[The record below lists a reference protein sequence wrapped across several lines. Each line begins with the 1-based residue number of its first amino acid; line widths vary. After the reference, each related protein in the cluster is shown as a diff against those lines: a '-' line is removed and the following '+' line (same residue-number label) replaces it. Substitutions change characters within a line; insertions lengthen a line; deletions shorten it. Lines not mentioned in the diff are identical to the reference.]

1 MILFLLLFQLP
12 SIYTK
17 YNSWTGMMW
26 NCKALSPPPPYQ
38 FRKCSSVIVY
48 QHGWDIKGELQR
60 QFWYFLLLSPS
71 ISFTRLL
78 CVVQWCWAGL
88 GQTVNISWVLGKYFT
103 LNWQNWE
110 NKFWCL
116 MATTRVSWANI
127 STRNILLY
135 PVNFNDINRPQTKSY
150 LAENEHFSVNSD
162 FHWK

>member
-1 MILFLLLFQLP
+1 MNYLCIGKKFISSWQITQWYCSYFSFHLSTLN
-12 SIYTK
+12 
-17 YNSWTGMMW
+17 NSLTGMMW
-26 NCKALSPPPPYQ
+26 SCKSISPPPPYQ

-60 QFWYFLLLSPS
+60 QFWYFLLLLSPS

-78 CVVQWCWAGL
+78 CVVQWCCAGL

-127 STRNILLY
+127 NQKYFTLPS
-135 PVNFNDINRPQTKSY
+135 
-150 LAENEHFSVNSD
+150 
-162 FHWK
+162 

>member
-1 MILFLLLFQLP
+1 MNCLSRGIISKFIRSWQITRWYCSYFSFHLSTLN
-12 SIYTK
+12 
-17 YNSWTGMMW
+17 NSRTGMMW
-26 NCKALSPPPPYQ
+26 NCKALSPSPPYQ

-60 QFWYFLLLSPS
+60 QFWYFLLLFSPS

-135 PVNFNDINRPQTKSY
+135 PVNFNVINRPQT
-150 LAENEHFSVNSD
+150 N
-162 FHWK
+162 